1 MVSRIINI
9 KGKVVIQNME
19 LAKEAISECDCDI
32 KIDNNQFVFNEY
44 DAFDRISEVQK
55 MKDLEKVETLYT
67 QKFNIY
73 LEQTAEKERLRIE
86 EEKRILREAKAE
98 LLIANAKKQGYKL
111 KKEIREDNTIKLV
124 IQKRV
129 Y

>member
-1 MVSRIINI
+1 
-9 KGKVVIQNME
+9 
-19 LAKEAISECDCDI
+19 
-32 KIDNNQFVFNEY
+32 
-44 DAFDRISEVQK
+44 
-55 MKDLEKVETLYT
+55 
-67 QKFNIY
+67 
-73 LEQTAEKERLRIE
+73 
-86 EEKRILREAKAE
+86 LREAKAE

>member
-1 MVSRIINI
+1 MSRIINI

>member
-1 MVSRIINI
+1 
-9 KGKVVIQNME
+9 ME